1 MRTIYRSRTGKI
13 LGVCKGI
20 AEYVDIDPTVIRL
33 ATVALFCANPFT
45 ILFYFIAALILETES

>member
-1 MRTIYRSRTGKI
+1 MRTIYRSRTGKF

-45 ILFYFIAALILETES
+45 IFFYFIAALILETES